1 MPDWTY
7 QPVFRPLLRLLAPKA
22 GRLLILG
29 GLGLIARS
37 PGGCWLIEGLG
48 HMRPPGDLAFEKR
61 GRRFPSR
68 VGIGCLVDGQLL
80 SPEALVRLGIG
91 ALEVG
96 PIGTAPFSVP
106 ELVQIDRAAERITIH
121 HAGVR
126 RSQAEILKRLTAAS
140 RVGVPLFVR
149 LAGSHETAVDIGGQ
163 AGLQETSL
171 ADAFVL
177 PADLNRFNKEAITMA
192 VRSLLS
198 LAGDP
203 LVLVA
208 VSYDAIEQPAGRTI
222 ARWAADDAISGV
234 LIEPLAPEP
243 GALQSAAADLQPVLA
258 ALPKWREA
266 CGDSAL
272 LVARGGL
279 HEPIDG
285 LRAVRAGADLI
296 LLDSGLVHCGPGL
309 PKRINELILA
319 DERQRRPD
327 TAQAECRERS
337 PNRPSAVPDSRP
349 AAQSWLWLMLL
360 GLGLLIGGGMTLAV
374 ALSRVVLPYDEA
386 LTGLTRLQLMAIN
399 PRLLDFMRHDRITL
413 SGTMLAV
420 GILYLALTVFGVRR
434 GLHWAW
440 LTVVISAAAGYLSFF
455 LFLGFGYFDPFH
467 AFVTAVSFPLLLL
480 GIHAPLGGR
489 EQPLTPDLHND
500 WRWRLGLWGQLLFVI
515 HGVMLIAAGFTISY
529 IGATCVFVAEDM
541 QFLCTADGVLQ
552 AAHPQLVPLV
562 AHDRASFGGMLVT
575 CGLATLLPAMWGF
588 HRGRAWLWAALVGAG
603 AVAYVA
609 TIAVHLA
616 VGYTSNWH
624 LLPAYFGFAAL
635 GIGGGLTYP
644 YLCDRSSWA
653 RASITC

>member
-7 QPVFRPLLRLLAPKA
+7 QPIFRPLLRLLAPRA
-22 GRLLILG
+22 GRRLILG
-29 GLGLIARS
+29 GLGLIART
-37 PGGCWLIEGLG
+37 PGGSWLIEGLG
-48 HMRPPGDLAFEKR
+48 HMRPPGELAFENH

-80 SPEALVRLGIG
+80 CPEALVRLGIG

-96 PIGTAPFSVP
+96 PIATAPFAAA
-106 ELVQIDRAAERITIH
+106 EIVQLDRAAESIAIH

-126 RSQAEILKRLTAAS
+126 RSQAEILKRLRAAS
-140 RVGVPLFVR
+140 GVGVPLFVR
-149 LAGSHETAVDIGGQ
+149 LAGSDERAVDIGRQ
-163 AGLQETSL
+163 FGLEANL
-171 ADAFVL
+171 VAAFVW
-177 PADLNRFNKEAITMA
+177 PVDPKRFDKEAISVA
-192 VRSLLS
+192 VRSLRS
-198 LAGDP
+198 LAGEP
-203 LVLVA
+203 LVLA
-208 VSYDAIEQPAGRTI
+208 ALPYDAIEQPAGRTV
-222 ARWAADDAISGV
+222 AGWALDDAVSGV
-234 LIEPLAPEP
+234 LIEPPAPEP
-243 GALQSAAADLQPVLA
+243 GSLQTAAADLRPVLA
-258 ALPKWREA
+258 ALPKWRAA
-266 CGDSAL
+266 CGESAL
-272 LVARGGL
+272 LVARGGI

-285 LRAVRAGADLI
+285 LRAIRSGADLL

-309 PKRINELILA
+309 PKRINELILS
-319 DERQRRPD
+319 DERQRRAEA
-327 TAQAECRERS
+327 AQIESRRQS
-337 PNRPSAVPDSRP
+337 PKLSRAVSDSRP
-349 AAQSWLWLMLL
+349 AEQSWLWLMLL
-360 GLGLLIGGGMTLAV
+360 GFGLLIGGGMTLAV

-420 GILYLALTVFGVRR
+420 GILYLALTVYGVRR

-480 GIHAPLGGR
+480 GIHAPLASR
-489 EQPLTPDLHND
+489 EEPLTPDLHND
-500 WRWRLGLWGQLLFVI
+500 WRWRLGLWGQLLFVV
-515 HGVMLIAAGFTISY
+515 HGIMLVAAGLTISY
-529 IGATCVFVAEDM
+529 IGATSVFVPEDM

-575 CGLATLLPAMWGF
+575 CGLATLLPSMWGF
-588 HRGRAWLWAALVGAG
+588 RRGRAWLWAALVGAG
-603 AVAYVA
+603 TVAYVA
-609 TIAVHLA
+609 AIAVHVA

-635 GIGGGLTYP
+635 WIGGGLTYP
-644 YLCDRSSWA
+644 FLCDRSSKSS
-653 RASITC
+653 ASITC